1 MWLGI
6 HKLLSY
12 FGIGKDPSE
21 KLSKGPTTFNKFH
34 NYLREG
40 KKGKNKKL
48 KDLETLLKENSKKLK
63 DLKEEIG
70 KLKPGEEL
78 PINRSE
84 VLDFTE
90 KLKEIDNFLKQILG
104 KE

>member
-1 MWLGI
+1 MLLV

-34 NYLREG
+34 NDLREG
-40 KKGKNKKL
+40 REKEKNKKL
-48 KDLETLLKENSKKLK
+48 KDLETLLKENSNKLK

-70 KLKPGEEL
+70 KLKPREEL